1 MRIASS
7 LTAVVI
13 LSFIPPL
20 NARKKPDPA
29 PAPPVVTPSA
39 RLPVTRV
46 VLYKNGI
53 GYFEHGA
60 QVRGSQELSIDFTTA
75 QLNDVLK
82 SLTVL
87 DLNGGQIAGIRY
99 NSIAPLSERLRTL
112 RLPLSTQTTE
122 AEFLNAIRG
131 TEVEV
136 RSATGTAQGRVLSVE
151 TRTRQTRDQVAQV
164 TELSVVSDAGELHT
178 FELGPGTTV
187 HVTDPELDR
196 ELGRYLDAVGSL
208 RARDLRRMTIST
220 AGNGDRQLFVSYIS
234 EVPIWKSTYRILLPE
249 KPGASAILQGWAI
262 VDNTI
267 GEDWNNIRL
276 SLVAGAPQSFIQEI
290 SQPLYARRPEV
301 PLPETAMLTP
311 QTHAGTMV
319 EDKEA
324 VAPAPPPAQSGP
336 IGGVYNAGPT
346 GSLQGRVTDPSGAIV
361 ANAQVS
367 VTNNGTGASQS
378 TVTDATG
385 MYHFSAVPAG
395 ASTLRV
401 SLTGFRTTAV
411 NFYANMNTMNQVD
424 ATLQIGA
431 NAESVEVRAEPAQV
445 ETSVSMLT
453 ATQQAAASAKAVG
466 DLFEYDVQ
474 QKITIGQNQSALVPI
489 IQAKVDAEKVTLW
502 TAPKGEDD
510 DADAAVKGRPALR
523 ALWLKNTSGLTLDAG
538 TFNVLDADTFAGEGL
553 LDPIHPDE
561 RRLLSY
567 AADPAVRVEV
577 KSDSENMPIT
587 RVQIA
592 KGMMIQ
598 TREERATSVYTIHN
612 SDTAPRQVVI
622 EHPLHEDWELMAGLK
637 PEETSTS
644 AYRFRIQA
652 DAGKTTEFKVR
663 ERHPLEAGFALTN
676 LTNDQVVLLMKQKRV
691 TPAMQEV
698 FNRILTQKN
707 EISDLDRQV
716 AARQQEVQGINADQG
731 RLRENMKALKGSAE
745 ERALLLRYTRALNR
759 EEDRLNVLGEEI
771 TQLKKKREAAG
782 KALDQL
788 VMNIKLDETF

>member
-1 MRIASS
+1 MRILGC

-13 LSFIPPL
+13 LSLTIPL

-29 PAPPVVTPSA
+29 PAPPVAAPSG

-46 VLYKNGI
+46 VLYKNGV
-53 GYFEHGA
+53 GYFEHSA

-87 DLNGGQIAGIRY
+87 DLDGGQIAGIRY

-131 TEVEV
+131 SEVEV
-136 RSATGTAQGRVLSVE
+136 RSATGVAQGRVLSVE
-151 TRTRQTRDQVAQV
+151 TRTQRTRDQITQS
-164 TELSVVSDAGELHT
+164 TELSVISDTGELHT
-178 FELGPGTTV
+178 FQLGPGTTV
-187 HVTDPELDR
+187 HVTDPELDH
-196 ELGRYLDAVGSL
+196 ELGRYLDAVSSL
-208 RARDLRRMTIST
+208 RAGDLRRMTIST
-220 AGNGDRQLFVSYIS
+220 SGKGDRQLFVSYIS
-234 EVPIWKSTYRILLPE
+234 EVPVWKSTYRILLPS
-249 KPGASAILQGWAI
+249 KPGESAILQGWAI
-262 VDNTI
+262 VDDTI
-267 GEDWNNIRL
+267 GEDWNNVRL

-319 EDKEA
+319 EEKEA
-324 VAPAPPPAQSGP
+324 EAPAAPAPTGQ
-336 IGGVYNAGPT
+336 IGGVYSGPT
-346 GSLQGRVTDPSGAIV
+346 GSLQGRVTDPSGAVV

-367 VTNNGTGASQS
+367 VTNNATGASQS

-385 MYHFSAVPAG
+385 TYHFSAVPTG

-424 ATLQIGA
+424 ATLQVGA
-431 NAESVEVRAEPAQV
+431 NAEAVEVRAEPAQIQ
-445 ETSVSMLT
+445 TSLSML
-453 ATQQAAASAKAVG
+453 ASTQQAAASAKAVG

-489 IQAKVDAEKVTLW
+489 IQAQVDAEKVTLW
-502 TAPKGEDD
+502 TAPSGDD
-510 DADAAVKGRPALR
+510 DNDDAAKAHPALR

-553 LDPIHPDE
+553 LDPIHANE

-567 AADPAVRVEV
+567 AADPAIRVEAAQEG
-577 KSDSENMPIT
+577 DDMPIA

-592 KGMMIQ
+592 KGMM
-598 TREERATSVYTIHN
+598 TSTYEQRRTTTYTIRN
-612 SDTAPRQVVI
+612 SDTSPRQVI
-622 EHPLHEDWELMAGLK
+622 LEHPLQEDWELMSGLK
-637 PEETSTS
+637 PEETSNST
-644 AYRFRIQA
+644 YRFRVQA
-652 DAGKTTEFKVR
+652 DAGKTTEFKVQ
-663 ERHPLEAGFALTN
+663 ERHPTEAGFALTN
-676 LTNDQVVLLMKQKRV
+676 LTNDQVVLMMKQKRV
-691 TPAMQEV
+691 TPAMQEA

-707 EISDLDRQV
+707 EITDLDR
-716 AARQQEVQGINADQG
+716 AMATRQQEVQGINADQG

-745 ERALLLRYTRALNR
+745 EKALLLRYTRALNR

-771 TQLKKKREAAG
+771 TQLKKKREMAG
-782 KALDQL
+782 KSLDQL
-788 VMNIKLDETF
+788 VMGVNLDQTF

>member
-1 MRIASS
+1 MILS
-7 LTAVVI
+7 LTV
-13 LSFIPPL
+13 PL
-20 NARKKPDPA
+20 NARKKTDPA
-29 PAPPVVTPSA
+29 PPPPSAASSA

-46 VLYKNGI
+46 VLYKNGV
-53 GYFEHGA
+53 GYFEHSA
-60 QVRGSQELSIDFTTA
+60 QVRGSQELNIDFTTA

-87 DLNGGQIAGIRY
+87 DLNGGQIADIRY

-136 RSATGTAQGRVLSVE
+136 RGATGVAQGRVLSVE
-151 TRTRQTRDQVAQV
+151 TRTQRTRDQIAQI
-164 TELSVVSDAGELHT
+164 TELSVVSDTGELHT

-208 RARDLRRMTIST
+208 RAADLRRMTIST

-234 EVPIWKSTYRILLPE
+234 EVPIWKSTYRILLPD
-249 KPGASAILQGWAI
+249 KPGESAILQGWAI

-311 QTHAGTMV
+311 QTHAGTMI
-319 EDKEA
+319 EEKEA
-324 VAPAPPPAQSGP
+324 AGPPAAPAPSGV
-336 IGGVYNAGPT
+336 IGGVYSGPT
-346 GSLQGRVTDPSGAIV
+346 GSLQGRVTDPSGAV
-361 ANAQVS
+361 VTNAQVS
-367 VTNNGTGASQS
+367 VTNNATGASQS

-385 MYHFSAVPAG
+385 TYHFSGVPAG

-401 SLTGFRTTAV
+401 SLSGFRTSAV

-431 NAESVEVRAEPAQV
+431 NAESVEIRAEPAQLQ
-445 ETSVSMLT
+445 TSVSMLS

-502 TAPKGEDD
+502 TAPSGDNDND
-510 DADAAVKGRPALR
+510 DAAKAHPALR

-553 LDPIHPDE
+553 LDPIHPNE

-567 AADPAVRVEV
+567 AADPALRVEAAQE
-577 KSDSENMPIT
+577 DDDMPIA

-592 KGMMIQ
+592 KGMM
-598 TREERATSVYTIHN
+598 TSTYEQRRTTTYTIRN
-612 SDTAPRQVVI
+612 SDTSARQVI
-622 EHPLHEDWELMAGLK
+622 LEHPLTEDWELMSGLT
-637 PEETSTS
+637 PEETSNST
-644 AYRFRIQA
+644 YRFRVQVE
-652 DAGKTTEFKVR
+652 AGKTTEFKVQ
-663 ERHPLEAGFALTN
+663 ERHPTEAGFALTN
-676 LTNDQVVLLMKQKRV
+676 LTNDQVVLMMKQKRV
-691 TPAMQEV
+691 TPAMQEA

-707 EISDLDRQV
+707 EITDLDRQV
-716 AARQQEVQGINADQG
+716 ATRQQEVQGINADQG

-745 ERALLLRYTRALNR
+745 EKALLLRYTRALNR

-771 TQLKKKREAAG
+771 TQLKKKREAAN

-788 VMNIKLDETF
+788 VMGVNLDQTF

>member
-1 MRIASS
+1 M
-7 LTAVVI
+7 
-13 LSFIPPL
+13 PGG
-20 NARKKPDPA
+20 
-29 PAPPVVTPSA
+29 

-46 VLYKNGI
+46 VLYKNGV
-53 GYFEHGA
+53 GYFEHSA
-60 QVRGSQELSIDFTTA
+60 QVRGSQDLTIDFTTA

-99 NSIAPLSERLRTL
+99 NSMAPLSERLRTL
-112 RLPLSTQTTE
+112 RLPLSSQTTE

-131 TEVEV
+131 AQVEV
-136 RSATGTAQGRVLSVE
+136 RGASGVAQGRVLSVE
-151 TRTRQTRDQVAQV
+151 THTQRTRDQITQS
-164 TELSVVSDAGELHT
+164 TELSIVSDGGEMHA

-187 HVTDPELDR
+187 HILDQELDR

-220 AGNGDRQLFVSYIS
+220 AGGGDRELFVSYIS
-234 EVPIWKSTYRILLPE
+234 EVPVWKSTYRILLPA
-249 KPGASAILQGWAI
+249 KPGESAILQGWAI

-267 GEDWNNIRL
+267 GEDWNNVRL
-276 SLVAGAPQSFIQEI
+276 SLVAGAPQSFMENI
-290 SQPLYARRPEV
+290 SQPLYARRPVV
-301 PLPETAMLTP
+301 PLPQAAMLSP
-311 QTHAGTMV
+311 QTHPGTM
-319 EDKEA
+319 EEKEEAGVGPGRAGGIGGA
-324 VAPAPPPAQSGP
+324 VA
-336 IGGVYNAGPT
+336 IGGPVGAV

-361 ANAQVS
+361 SNAQVTVRNTS
-367 VTNNGTGASQS
+367 TGATQNTSTDSQ
-378 TVTDATG
+378 G
-385 MYHFSAVPAG
+385 MYRFYGVAAG
-395 ASTLRV
+395 PSTLTV
-401 SLTGFRTTAV
+401 ASPGFMNYV
-411 NFYANMNTMNQVD
+411 MNFYLNMNTANQVNANLRLG
-424 ATLQIGA
+424 AT
-431 NAESVEVRAEPAQV
+431 NESVEV
-445 ETSVSMLT
+445 T
-453 ATQQAAASAKAVG
+453 ATQPGVETESASVSALATKQQIAAAAKAVG

-502 TAPKGEDD
+502 TAPRGEDD
-510 DADAAVKGRPALR
+510 DEDAAAKGRPALR

-553 LDPIHPDE
+553 LDPIHPNE

-567 AADPAVRVEV
+567 AADPAIRVDV

-592 KGMMIQ
+592 KGTMIQ

-612 SDTAPRQVVI
+612 SDTALRQVVI

-637 PEETSTS
+637 PEETSAS

-652 DAGKTTEFKVR
+652 DAGKSAEFKVQ
-663 ERHPLEAGFALTN
+663 ERHPLEAQFALTN

-691 TPAMQEV
+691 TPAMQQA

-707 EISDLDRQV
+707 EITDLDRQV

-745 ERALLLRYTRALNR
+745 EKALLLRYTRALNH

-771 TQLKKKREAAG
+771 TQLNKKREAAG

-788 VMNIKLDETF
+788 VMGINLDQTF